1 MVYFLKIQEKN
12 TYKNKLLRGRNM
24 DTMKITCST
33 CVGRGKHCNWKIVS
47 VDDVSGTME
56 REEVACKACN
66 GTGYTEY
73 AIFTPEEARAI
84 LKYCG
89 LSTEN

>member
-1 MVYFLKIQEKN
+1 MN
-12 TYKNKLLRGRNM
+12 
-24 DTMKITCST
+24 ITCST
-33 CVGRGKHCNWKIVS
+33 CAGIGKYPNWKVVS
-47 VDDVSGTME
+47 MDDISGTLE

-89 LSTEN
+89 LSTES